1 MGRPEIFKSKR
12 TGKES
17 ALPHRPPLEV
27 AKTYAP
33 LPSLLPPITTLD
45 SALFACTIEH
55 QLHPHQPEADRLD
68 TILSRSTFAIAQAVS
83 LDAAYLVLL
92 FAAYATD
99 ADTPWEMP
107 FVVTGSKLMQ
117 QLGWNLPTE
126 TASPIFQQSLQQL
139 QQIIAVLQNW
149 FVAIRDI
156 DLVNQRY
163 QMIRVPLWSFGD
175 ISLEGVLPQPFST
188 VHPENTLPPLPASS
202 LKLQIS
208 PGSWI
213 SLFPSPAGVTPLDS
227 LRQYGDLAKST
238 LQISPTQHPFAA
250 RLAILLMATSGFY
263 PTGQYRVQQLL
274 SELIPH
280 LEHRLRA
287 FPDRRMSTIADWDQ
301 ALCILRQLGWEVE
314 FDAQTY
320 PEAIRPAWSLPYN
333 SFSTTAQR
341 SDTWVQEWLQ
351 AKITLRPTR
360 LIQQQVMLKGE
371 RYCSEPG
378 LLESTTDHDALAS
391 NTFAF
396 IPGDILEQA
405 LLAKGISQAKF
416 AEQLN
421 LDRSMVNRWIKG
433 SRVIQPKHQV
443 QIWRLLGKE
452 LETLMQ
458 PNP

>member
-1 MGRPEIFKSKR
+1 MGRPDVLKPKAIDKDAVVLNRQYPEAVTAYR
-12 TGKES
+12 
-17 ALPHRPPLEV
+17 
-27 AKTYAP
+27 P
-33 LPSLLPPITTLD
+33 LPPLLPPVTTLD
-45 SALFACTIEH
+45 TALFTSTLEH
-55 QLHPHQPEADRLD
+55 QLHQDQPETQNLD
-68 TILSRSTFAIAQAVS
+68 TILSRSVHAIAQGVS
-83 LDAAYLVLL
+83 LDAAYLALL

-99 ADTPWEMP
+99 ADASWEMP
-107 FVVTGSKLMQ
+107 FVLTGSQLIQK
-117 QLGWNLPTE
+117 LGWISGRE
-126 TASPIFQQSLQQL
+126 IATAKGQKSLRQL
-139 QQIIAVLQNW
+139 QQIVTVLQNW
-149 FVAIRDI
+149 FVAVQDI
-156 DLVNQRY
+156 DLANHRY
-163 QMIRVPLWSFGD
+163 QIIRVPLWSFGD
-175 ISLEGVLPQPFST
+175 LSLEGDLPQPLLT
-188 VHPENTLPPLPASS
+188 PALGEALPPLAISG
-202 LKLQIS
+202 LKLQVS

-213 SLFPSPAGVTPLDS
+213 SLFPSQAEVKPLDL

-238 LQISPTQHPFAA
+238 LQISATQHPFAA

-263 PTGQYRVQQLL
+263 PTGQYQVQQLL

-280 LEHRLRA
+280 LEHRLRS
-287 FPDRRMSTIADWDQ
+287 FPDRRMTAIADWDQ

-351 AKITLRPTR
+351 AKVTIRPTR
-360 LIQQQVMLKGE
+360 LIQQQVLMQGE
-371 RYCSEPG
+371 RYSSEPG
-378 LLESTTDHDALAS
+378 ILEFATDGDSLAS
-391 NTFAF
+391 KTFTF
-396 IPGDILEQA
+396 IPGEILEQA

-433 SRVIQPKHQV
+433 SRVIQPKHQA

-458 PNP
+458 NSP